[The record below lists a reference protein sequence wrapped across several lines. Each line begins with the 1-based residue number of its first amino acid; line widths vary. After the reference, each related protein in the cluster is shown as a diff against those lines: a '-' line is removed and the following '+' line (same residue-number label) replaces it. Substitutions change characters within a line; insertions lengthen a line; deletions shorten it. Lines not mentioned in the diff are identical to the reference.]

1 MATKLQIQAARENI
15 KKAQTAAKEHRTLAS
30 PSEATRKELGPQG
43 TRTRLRGSTAGRSLE
58 DRNRQQ
64 LYALAREKGI
74 EGRSAM
80 GKHELIE
87 AIRKLER

>member
-15 KKAQTAAKEHRTLAS
+15 KKAQSAAKSQRTLAHLPES
-30 PSEATRKELGPQG
+30 TRKELGKQG
-43 TRTRLRGSTAGRSLE
+43 AKGRLRGGTAGRSLE

-64 LYALAREKGI
+64 VYALAREKGI
-74 EGRSAM
+74 SGRSSM
-80 GKHELIE
+80 GKAELIA